1 MNQYWERK
9 KLNIFWFSEWSWAA
23 IYNWNSAKFQ
33 TFSMSNV
40 PPNWTNSH
48 SHNNFWITPAPG
60 DQERWAAWMIFQWG
74 VSWSSLALC
83 HSFYK
88 DTIDLWA
95 DQTPLPAKL
104 ISAVTLD
111 IREHLWKFSL
121 PIARGIAKASPH
133 QSKLCV
139 MPSCNLISIGHCWS
153 DSLSPAP
160 VLPRPPNSVKVQ
172 HNWEKLWL
180 LSNHGQNKS
189 STHSRI
195 IILVEKFSVD

>member
-1 MNQYWERK
+1 MNQYWESK
-9 KLNIFWFSEWSWAA
+9 KLIIFWFSEWSWAA

-121 PIARGIAKASPH
+121 SIARGIAKASPH

-153 DSLSPAP
+153 DSLPPPPQYCLGHQTLSKSNIIERSSGYCQTMDKIKAP
-160 VLPRPPNSVKVQ
+160 
-172 HNWEKLWL
+172 HTAE
-180 LSNHGQNKS
+180 LSS
-189 STHSRI
+189 WSRSF
-195 IILVEKFSVD
+195 L

>member
-23 IYNWNSAKFQ
+23 IHNWNSAKFQ

-121 PIARGIAKASPH
+121 PIARGIAKPVHTNQNSVLCQAVIWLVSVTVGLTLFPPRPSIASAT
-133 QSKLCV
+133 KLCQ
-139 MPSCNLISIGHCWS
+139 
-153 DSLSPAP
+153 SP
-160 VLPRPPNSVKVQ
+160 
-172 HNWEKLWL
+172 
-180 LSNHGQNKS
+180 
-189 STHSRI
+189 T
-195 IILVEKFSVD
+195 